1 MTTSSEKMQLDSQDK
16 NVLYIVEVGNL
27 EGVQQEVAIRTLA
40 WKQKSD
46 GNFPVTGDT
55 ITAFGK
61 QFMVVGT
68 FGNKILVK
76 ASLDGKG
83 VNEGERVG
91 TFNIRRVTES

>member
-1 MTTSSEKMQLDSQDK
+1 MSHMTTSQENTSPEKTMLDGQDK
-16 NVLYIVEVGNL
+16 NVLYLVEVGNL
-27 EGVQQEVAIRTLA
+27 EGIELGVAINTLA

-46 GNFPVTGDT
+46 GKFPATGEI

-76 ASLDGKG
+76 GFLDGKG
-83 VNEGERVG
+83 VNKGDRA
-91 TFNIRRVTES
+91 